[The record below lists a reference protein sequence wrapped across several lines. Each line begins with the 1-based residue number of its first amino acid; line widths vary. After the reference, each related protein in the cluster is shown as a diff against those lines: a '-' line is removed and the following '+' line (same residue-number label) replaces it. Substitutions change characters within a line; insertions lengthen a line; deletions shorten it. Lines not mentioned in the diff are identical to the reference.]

1 MAGCRGVGGKP
12 HRYLRGQCAAI
23 EPAWLLDTNPD
34 LLKRHHYEPAWNA
47 RSGRVMAKERVSL
60 FGLTISDGQRV
71 HYAGI
76 DQKTSRQIMIR
87 DGLVSGNVR
96 KPPEFLKH
104 NLKLVADVMELESR
118 TRPSRLIGRRG
129 VYGAVL

>member
-1 MAGCRGVGGKP
+1 M
-12 HRYLRGQCAAI
+12 
-23 EPAWLLDTNPD
+23 
-34 LLKRHHYEPAWNA
+34 LKRHHYEPAWSE

-76 DQKTSRQIMIR
+76 DKKTSRQIMIR

-96 KPPEFLKH
+96 KPPEFLTH
-104 NLKLVADVMELESR
+104 NLKLIADVMELESR
-118 TRPSRLIGRRG
+118 TRRRDLL
-129 VYGAVL
+129 VDEE